1 MTDTSELIRIY
12 DCKGIAMDV
21 PACPPA
27 ETDWTMVSSDGSTRG
42 DHQPLLTEIEGVLH
56 QRVARWKVLALHAK
70 LILQVELE
78 DESTVV
84 ARKLMDKEH
93 LLRFQIIKDECDV
106 RNLQDMLHSEARVL
120 RWLEKSTTLPIPR
133 VMHPLDNIEGA
144 DFILQA
150 MLPGETLLNSWSKL
164 SVYAKDRVVEQFARA
179 SIQLFRL
186 EVPQKIGSILASDD
200 NSQPHDMKPPYHVSF
215 SAPHTF
221 DDIMEY
227 VDYLIDARKSAMTTL
242 GGDNGHL
249 DELHGHIRAIYADVK
264 SENPDMS
271 ALLRCAF
278 VHADLVNPQNVLVT
292 PEGDI
297 SGIIDWEF
305 HLIHPAILAVEY
317 PAWLLYDGIFD
328 PRSAKVDLT
337 IWLDSPEESARL
349 RVLYKENVK
358 GLDVGYYNALVQG
371 EKLRACMSW
380 LFTNAESDHDIGCAR
395 LKRWMD
401 CVFK

>member
-1 MTDTSELIRIY
+1 MWANCGRLHTRTQILHNSVLREQLPLDLCLSLRLDQHNMTDTSELIRIY

-70 LILQVELE
+70 LVSDSGLVLSVMKRLDLRDIWQILQVELE

-164 SVYAKDRVVEQFARA
+164 SVYAKVGLITYLR
-179 SIQLFRL
+179 
-186 EVPQKIGSILASDD
+186 
-200 NSQPHDMKPPYHVSF
+200 SQ
-215 SAPHTF
+215 
-221 DDIMEY
+221 
-227 VDYLIDARKSAMTTL
+227 
-242 GGDNGHL
+242 
-249 DELHGHIRAIYADVK
+249 VK
-264 SENPDMS
+264 S
-271 ALLRCAF
+271 
-278 VHADLVNPQNVLVT
+278 
-292 PEGDI
+292 
-297 SGIIDWEF
+297 
-305 HLIHPAILAVEY
+305 
-317 PAWLLYDGIFD
+317 DGI
-328 PRSAKVDLT
+328 PYRTVSWNSLPEHLSSCSAWKFH
-337 IWLDSPEESARL
+337 R
-349 RVLYKENVK
+349 K
-358 GLDVGYYNALVQG
+358 
-371 EKLRACMSW
+371 
-380 LFTNAESDHDIGCAR
+380 
-395 LKRWMD
+395 
-401 CVFK
+401 